1 MKCRQREG
9 IVTRRLSPNSQQS
22 KSNLTLH
29 LSAAFLC
36 LLVLVAAVSGARA
49 SSAEA
54 PAVENVVVT
63 GESGALTVEITTS
76 APQPPEFQTY
86 IYQRPDRL
94 IIELG
99 GFAWK
104 QGRTAHISAGRAG
117 VDTIRV
123 GQYRSDPPATR
134 IVFDLN
140 VSPDQLSYET
150 TATPGSGRLVV
161 EFAPVAGVA
170 APEPAPVEPV
180 VAASVAP
187 EEEISTAAA
196 SQEATS
202 VEPEQETAM
211 AAAMEVG
218 PLPPPVVSGVA
229 NPRKIIGWVLAGV
242 AVVLLIAA
250 RWRWF
255 CGLVSG
261 RKPRAAAVETAPADA
276 AEPEEEEFVEDADIV
291 VAASEGEPLPIEEVR
306 PETKEL
312 PMVAAEEVEAP
323 VAEEAPAQPVETLP
337 VAVSPPTAA
346 ALVAE
351 LPDADPDTRMAVL
364 ARLKERMGDEHGL
377 LLPFLKDA
385 DPRVRAAVAEA
396 VGELRATEYAGALA
410 AALGDP
416 DREVRISVLRAFES
430 LGEAAC
436 YYVDY
441 VRSRL
446 ADPDPLV
453 RAQAA
458 DAVAAMTP
466 VPESDSAAEA
476 VLSGTG
482 DSRRDAS

>member
-1 MKCRQREG
+1 
-9 IVTRRLSPNSQQS
+9 
-22 KSNLTLH
+22 
-29 LSAAFLC
+29 
-36 LLVLVAAVSGARA
+36 LLVLGVAVSGARA

-54 PAVENVVVT
+54 PAVENVVLA

-94 IIELG
+94 IIDLS
-99 GFAWK
+99 GFVWK
-104 QGRTAHISAGRAG
+104 QGRTAHLSAGRAG

-123 GQYRSDPPATR
+123 GQHRSDPPATR
-134 IVFDLN
+134 IVFDLH

-150 TATPGSGRLVV
+150 ISTPDSGRLVF

-170 APEPAPVEPV
+170 APQPAPVAPV
-180 VAASVAP
+180 APAFVAPDP
-187 EEEISTAAA
+187 EEEADTTPA
-196 SQEATS
+196 SQEAAS

-211 AAAMEVG
+211 AATMAAV
-218 PLPPPVVSGVA
+218 PPPPPAAVSVS
-229 NPRKIIGWVLAGV
+229 NSRKIIGWVLVGV
-242 AVVLLIAA
+242 AVALLIAA

-255 CGLVSG
+255 CDLAFG
-261 RKPRAAAVETAPADA
+261 RKPRAAVAETAPAETT
-276 AEPEEEEFVEDADIV
+276 EPKEEELAEDADIV
-291 VAASEGEPLPIEEVR
+291 VAASDGEPLPIEEVR

-323 VAEEAPAQPVETLP
+323 VVEEDTAQPVVEAPVAEETPAQPVETLP
-337 VAVSPPTAA
+337 VAVSPPSPA
-346 ALVAE
+346 ALVGE
-351 LPDADPDTRMAVL
+351 LPEADPDTRIAVL
-364 ARLKERMGDEHGL
+364 ARLKERMGEQHGL
-377 LLPFLKDA
+377 LLPLLKDS
-385 DPRVRAAVAEA
+385 DPKVRAAVAEA

-416 DREVRISVLRAFES
+416 DREVRISVLRAFQG
-430 LGEAAC
+430 LGEAAS

-453 RAQAA
+453 RAEATE
-458 DAVAAMTP
+458 AVAAMTP
-466 VPESDSAAEA
+466 VPESESAAEA

-482 DSRRDAS
+482 ESRRDAS